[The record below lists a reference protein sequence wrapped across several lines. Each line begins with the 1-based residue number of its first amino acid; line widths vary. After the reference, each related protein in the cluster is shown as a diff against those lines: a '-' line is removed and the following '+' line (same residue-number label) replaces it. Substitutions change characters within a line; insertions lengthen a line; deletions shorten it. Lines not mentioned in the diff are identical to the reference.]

1 MFSIKYHESIVFRSK
16 NLLGLVNVKI
26 TQYLDEET
34 KKIVCL
40 VIQYNGY
47 FVQSECLLLSM
58 IVDHDENIRKMAFF
72 RIIKWLKSATNGQ
85 KDTTMYKIL
94 QCTVLWWY
102 NFLVNR
108 EYQWRWIGLFW
119 IHHLVHFEP
128 PVLSNL
134 SEEDLRQVVAEGR
147 VRDAIYGLPSKN
159 QSMERAINLVSQT
172 SEKVR
177 KEEDGEWIIHIVI
190 AFKRAFIHI
199 TSNDR

>member
-1 MFSIKYHESIVFRSK
+1 MATLS
-16 NLLGLVNVKI
+16 NLNAYCS
-26 TQYLDEET
+26 QW
-34 KKIVCL
+34 
-40 VIQYNGY
+40 
-47 FVQSECLLLSM
+47 LLIMTRISGKWL
-58 IVDHDENIRKMAFF
+58 FF

-85 KDTTMYKIL
+85 KDTTVYKIL

-147 VRDAIYGLPSKN
+147 VPDAIYGLPSQN
-159 QSMERAINLVSQT
+159 QSMERAIKLVSQT
-172 SEKVR
+172 SEKVI

-190 AFKRAFIHI
+190 ALNEPSYILPATTGSFVDRNFLIFKPKESFR
-199 TSNDR
+199 